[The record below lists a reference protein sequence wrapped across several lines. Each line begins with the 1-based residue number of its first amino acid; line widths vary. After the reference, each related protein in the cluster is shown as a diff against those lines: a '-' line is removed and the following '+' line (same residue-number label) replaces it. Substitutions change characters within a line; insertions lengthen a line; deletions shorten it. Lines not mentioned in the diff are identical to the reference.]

1 MKHNDELMNVS
12 NLLNVGPFNSEL
24 TDTLMPQSKL
34 EQEYS
39 SWEEKLIMNLNSMK
53 ELEKDDRKTS

>member
-1 MKHNDELMNVS
+1 MNVS

-34 EQEYS
+34 EEEES
-39 SWEEKLIMNLNSMK
+39 SWEEKLIMNLYSME
-53 ELEKDDRKTS
+53 ELEKDDVKTS

>member
-34 EQEYS
+34 EEEES
-39 SWEEKLIMNLNSMK
+39 SWEEKLIMNLNSME